1 MRAALVEL
9 VEGGEE
15 METYTPVDG
24 GDHDSDHVVA
34 ADHHG
39 DDGQSTLS

>member
-15 METYTPVDG
+15 METYTPD
-24 GDHDSDHVVA
+24 DHESDHVVA
-34 ADHHG
+34 VDHHG

>member
-15 METYTPVDG
+15 METYTPDDG
-24 GDHDSDHVVA
+24 GDHVVA
-34 ADHHG
+34 VDHHG